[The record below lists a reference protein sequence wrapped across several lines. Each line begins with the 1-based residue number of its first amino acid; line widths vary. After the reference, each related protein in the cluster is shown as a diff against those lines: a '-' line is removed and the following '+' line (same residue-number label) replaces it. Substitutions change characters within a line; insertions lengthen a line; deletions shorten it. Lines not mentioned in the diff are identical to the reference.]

1 MKRSEVVIERY
12 CTKSVLLLS
21 VINLKP
27 TVSVGFTEQFVL
39 EKSSW
44 CGLPK
49 YKKLF
54 IRLPFKQ
61 RSLEWI
67 RERILRNEDVLRNV
81 AAITF

>member
-1 MKRSEVVIERY
+1 MYFHNMKRSEVVIERY
-12 CTKSVLLLS
+12 CTKSVL
-21 VINLKP
+21 NLKP
-27 TVSVGFTEQFVL
+27 TVPVGFTEQFVL

-54 IRLPFKQ
+54 IRFPFKH

-81 AAITF
+81 AAI